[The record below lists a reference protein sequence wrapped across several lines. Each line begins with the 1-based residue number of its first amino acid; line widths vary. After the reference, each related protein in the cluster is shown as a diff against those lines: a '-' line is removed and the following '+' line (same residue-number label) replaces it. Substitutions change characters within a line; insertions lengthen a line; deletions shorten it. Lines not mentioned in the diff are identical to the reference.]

1 MDDAVADS
9 VRTHKAVDGLRVV
22 PADEVELQTG
32 GTGVYDQD
40 VHAKGF
46 S

>member
-1 MDDAVADS
+1 VDDPVADGVS
-9 VRTHKAVDGLRVV
+9 CDETVDGLRVV
-22 PADEVELQTG
+22 AAHQVELQTG
-32 GTGVYDQD
+32 GTRVYDQD